1 MSNWTSGDVDVDGVR
16 LHYTRTGGDRPP
28 LVLAHGVTDD
38 GLCWTPLARLLEGER
53 DVIMVDARGHGRSS
67 APETGYDPVT
77 QGRDLAG
84 VIAALGLKKPA
95 VLGHS
100 MGAATTMGL
109 ASQFPDIPGAVLL
122 EDPPAWWL
130 TETVDEKAQAER
142 AAGVMAWIQSLGTK
156 TREELIA
163 SERVNSPTWT
173 DDELGPWAD
182 SKLRV
187 NPVVGRIFKDR
198 FVERLGWPE
207 ALRSISCPAMLITAD
222 PERGAIVTSEGAERL
237 RAAIPQLQVVH
248 LAGAGHNI
256 HREQFEGY
264 VAAVRSFLAAAG
276 V

>member
-1 MSNWTSGDVDVDGVR
+1 MSNWTSGDVDLEGVR
-16 LHYTRTGGDRPP
+16 LHYTRTGGDKPP

-38 GLCWTPLARLLEGER
+38 GLCWTPLARLLEAER

-67 APETGYDPVT
+67 APESGYDPLT

-84 VIAALGLKKPA
+84 VIAALGLKKPP

-100 MGAATTMGL
+100 MGAATTLGL
-109 ASQFPDIPGAVLL
+109 ASQFPDVPGAIVL
-122 EDPPAWWL
+122 EDPPAWW
-130 TETVDEKAQAER
+130 TPQPEEDPAMAER
-142 AAGVMAWIQSLGTK
+142 AAGIMAWIKSLRTK

-163 SERVNSPTWT
+163 GERVNSPTWS

-182 SKLRV
+182 SKLLV
-187 NPVVGRIFKDR
+187 DPVVGRIFQDR
-198 FVERLGWPE
+198 FVSRLGWPE
-207 ALRSISCPAMLITAD
+207 ALRAISCPAVLITAD
-222 PERGAIVTSEGAERL
+222 PERGAIVTAEGAEGL
-237 RAAIPQLQVVH
+237 RAVIPQLQVVH

-256 HREQFEGY
+256 HRERFEGY